1 VEVIETPLRPVAS
14 IKLVNRY
21 RVNLGDIPAFAAD
34 IADKGLL
41 QPICILPDGTL
52 IGGER
57 RIRAF
62 QHNEA
67 AGVPTPEEEYRGWT
81 EIPVHVVNLDDLL
94 GGQRSENEFREPFSP
109 REIHNLTRA
118 YKAELERRAQ
128 ERRGTRTDIV
138 ANCHEDAGKTRDKLA
153 ALAAQCGSRSF
164 GKGEKVFEAAESYPE
179 LYGDIADELE
189 RTGNYDAAYVRLV
202 AAQKR
207 NLPKNRPALPE
218 GKFETVV
225 IDPPW
230 DIKRIDLVV
239 APSPEELDY
248 DTMTDE
254 QIEGF
259 FRDYVLPSLA
269 DDAHTFTWTI
279 QSRLQFTINLMERV
293 GLTYVLTMVWH
304 KTTGM
309 QPLNLPK
316 YNCEFVV
323 YARKGSPR
331 FVDTKDFPCCFHGES
346 REHSRKPDEF
356 YDRMRRVT
364 AGPRIDIF
372 SREPREGFVQFG
384 DEVKRFIE
392 QPPLKELT
400 LEDLGL

>member
-1 VEVIETPLRPVAS
+1 M
-14 IKLVNRY
+14 
-21 RVNLGDIPAFAAD
+21 GDISALAAD
-34 IADKGLL
+34 IAENGLL
-41 QPICILPDGTL
+41 QPPCILEDGTL

-57 RIRAF
+57 RIKAF

-67 AGVPTPEEEYRGWT
+67 AGVPSPDEGYKGWT
-81 EIPVHVVNLDDLL
+81 AIPVHVVDLDDPLA
-94 GGQRSENEFREPFSP
+94 GEFSENAGRKDFTPSELYN
-109 REIHNLTRA
+109 ITRA
-118 YKAELERRAQ
+118 IKEREAAKAA
-128 ERRGTRTDIV
+128 ERRGTRTDLGEIFHDV
-138 ANCHEDAGKTRDKLA
+138 AGKTRDKLA
-153 ALAAQCGSRSF
+153 VLGNMSGKSFDNLEAVFDAARSF
-164 GKGEKVFEAAESYPE
+164 PD
-179 LYGDIADELE
+179 LYGDIAEELD
-189 RTGNYDAAYVRLV
+189 RTRNINQAIVKLT

-207 NLPKNRPALPE
+207 NRRPKNPPALPD
-218 GKFETVV
+218 GKFETAV

-230 DIKRIDLVV
+230 DIKRINLVV

-254 QIEGF
+254 QIEDF

-269 DDAHTFTWTI
+269 DDAHVFTWTI
-279 QSRLQFTINLMERV
+279 QSRLLFTINLMEKV

-331 FVDTKDFPCCFHGES
+331 FIDTKDFPCCFHGES

-356 YDRMRRVT
+356 YDRIKRVT
-364 AGPRIDIF
+364 AGPRIDMF
-372 SREPREGFVQFG
+372 SREAREGFEQFG
-384 DEVKRFIE
+384 DEVKKFTERSTEI
-392 QPPLKELT
+392 T